1 MKSTAKLG
9 KILSAILA
17 VIMVSS
23 TMSVP
28 QNLVLAA
35 QLADIEIIEDSN
47 EEDSTELTPSEENE
61 EDSTELASS
70 EENEEDSTEL
80 TSGEESEED
89 STELTPSEENEEDS
103 TELASSEESEE
114 DSTELTSSEE
124 SEEDSTELTPSEEN
138 KEDSTELTSSE
149 ENKEDSTELTSSEEN
164 KEDSTELT
172 SSEENKENS
181 SNLNEDKENSNLVS
195 PLAVNEYLD
204 FDKNTGTIRGF
215 STGVFVP
222 SEIVIPV
229 QIEGVDV
236 VEIAPQAFLGRNL
249 KTVVFEDGS
258 KVQKIG
264 DKAFANNYNLSK
276 INLPSELVTIGQS
289 AFWNTAITGE
299 LVIPDK
305 VTSIGNSAFSNS
317 KLESVI
323 LPDSLTKINSNTF
336 NGNNLSNIKLPA
348 NLETI
353 ESHAFSQCT
362 GSIESLVLPNSL
374 KKIGISAFWQTS
386 IKNIKLSDNLETIER
401 QAFSNCGLENIEL
414 PTSLK
419 TIGENAFTN
428 NNITKLTIP
437 ANISE
442 IGDNAFASCTKLET
456 LTIENGNLTKIN
468 AGVFYNTAL
477 KGKIVI
483 PENIKEVYLVAFA
496 EYSSKRKMN
505 IEELDIKGNLDL
517 FRTAE
522 FDYGSYNKS
531 INVVKNLKINT
542 VKNLYPTSIGGS
554 YDKAATKNLET
565 IVINMPK
572 STKLESYFKDTEDA
586 VVYYQDTVVDN
597 DWVVDSDGYIKK
609 YIGNDTDVNIPE
621 TISGETISGVSKQVT
636 VKGTVK
642 NVFKNQENIE
652 SITMSDNI
660 VDLGASTFYGCK
672 NLKNV
677 TLSNNLSTISDSLF
691 YGCENLLNITIPSS
705 VQSIGNSSFCNCTA
719 LSQVSISQ
727 GIKSIGNSA
736 FYSCTGLKEIT
747 IPATVSTI
755 EYSAFN
761 SSGLEKVV
769 IEDGPDALQAIPNSL
784 FNECK
789 NLKDVT
795 LPSTITSIGQN
806 AFNECKSLKELVIPG
821 HNITE
826 DGINS
831 DAFYTETIVKL
842 PEYSRDTING
852 APWRAKAI
860 IWKETILV
868 DDFVLEKEEN
878 GNVSL
883 RSYLGDKDTIII
895 PESIKYQ
902 NGNAIETLII
912 TSIYNEAFRSNTT
925 IKSVDIKAP
934 ITEIGTNAFYECEN
948 LKTITFPDSLE
959 NIKSNAFYECE
970 KLETVNIS
978 ENSNLKII
986 GSSAFAWDKKLSEIY
1001 IPKGVTEIGSQAFC
1015 WCYGLGKVTFGINE
1029 YLDNGNTIK
1038 DGEGLKKIGLRAF
1051 ENCGFKEIKLPDT
1064 LEVLE
1069 QRVFYNCRALESI
1082 ELNEGLTSIPGVT
1095 FEECIKLNNVVLP
1108 STIKQID
1115 GNAFKN
1121 CTNLTNITLNE
1132 GLESISN
1139 VYIDWNGVT
1148 YKDGSPFL
1156 NAPIKNINIPSTLK
1170 VAYFRN
1176 SGIEEAILPEG
1187 VTEFSFENCKSLK
1200 TVKLPSTVTEIDMDS
1215 FKSCTEL
1222 VSIELPNTLKI
1233 IDDYAFQN
1241 CTNLSYI
1248 ELPEGLERINSDAF
1262 KNTKIEKIVIPSTI
1276 KTISEAFDSNVKEI
1290 QVKQR
1295 RNGSPIQSSVPWG
1308 ATNADVLFL
1317 GEYVGINYT
1326 LKRTDADTFVMD
1338 MLFDGAGLTISDIEN
1353 YKGEKE
1359 KVINSSYHKNSYPID
1374 VENTLNLEDTV
1385 YTFKVTA
1392 DFKDPTTANIIQRS
1406 YSENVRLQNF
1416 ISYLDSDTDKHLNE
1430 IDVDLNN
1437 YKTGSIAT
1445 ITNQKPE
1452 KSGYTFLGWST
1463 NKNDTNPKYLPGQTI
1478 YINNNL
1484 NLYPVFTQKQTVTL
1498 TLDYGYEIDGVYKID
1513 NIEVIK
1519 DETYQL
1525 ENAKRYGYDFQGWYD
1540 DNDKVYTSILM
1551 DSNKTLKAKWK
1562 EQQNSQVELT
1572 LNYNYKG
1579 APIKSIQLYKGQ
1591 QYVIEEPTLLGYKFV
1606 GWYDN
1611 PSCKGEVVTNGKIS
1625 IQQDT
1630 MLWARWEIDNNAK
1643 IKLTLNHNY
1652 ENGPTEDKYIPK
1664 GQDYVVESPIR
1675 AGYTF
1680 EGWYLTEKCEGNK
1693 VENPVNYHRDMTLY
1707 AKWKENPKPTTITTE
1722 NATET
1727 TTKQNNSETTSVTT
1741 ESRTE
1746 TTTITSTNTV
1756 TESTTNNIQTTT
1768 DTNTE
1773 TTTNNIESSTQD
1785 TTNNQGT
1792 TENVTNNTE
1801 QNTEDTTNNTEQNTE
1816 DTTNN
1821 TEQNTEATTNN
1832 NVTPPIINNQTN
1844 NNNRGGTQELDNQQQ
1859 NQNTPERYTFGNL
1872 EEITPEYEELARQAI
1887 SNIVVDREAIDNS
1900 VNMFLDNIENNGQNI
1915 QDRRLTEKPAFGF
1928 GAEGNIS
1935 LLIILLL
1942 ILIALVIGYTI
1953 KKQIF
1958 DKEKNKEDEDDEQ
1971 YKDESLTI

>member
-47 EEDSTELTPSEENE
+47 EEDSTELTPSEENKEDSTELTPSEENE
-61 EDSTELASS
+61 EDNTELASS

-80 TSGEESEED
+80 TPG
-89 STELTPSEENEEDS
+89 EENEEGS

-124 SEEDSTELTPSEEN
+124 SEEDSTELTP
-138 KEDSTELTSSE
+138 SE

-336 NGNNLSNIKLPA
+336 NENNLSNIKLPA

-386 IKNIKLSDNLETIER
+386 IKNIKLSENLETIER

-419 TIGENAFTN
+419 TIGEDAFN
-428 NNITKLTIP
+428 SNNITKLTIP

-442 IGDNAFASCTKLET
+442 IGKNAFYNCKKLES
-456 LTIENGNLTKIN
+456 LTIENGNLTTIN
-468 AGVFYNTAL
+468 HAVFANTAL

-483 PENIKEVYLVAFA
+483 PENVKNVNLSAFA
-496 EYSSKRKMN
+496 KINSNMN
-505 IEELDIKGNLDL
+505 LDELEIKGDLDL
-517 FRTAE
+517 IDTSGFGVS
-522 FDYGSYNKS
+522 YGYNKYL
-531 INVVKNLKINT
+531 INTVKVLKINT
-542 VKNLYPTSIGGS
+542 VKKFNPNTIGYGKS
-554 YDKAATKNLET
+554 TTKNLEK
-565 IVINMPK
+565 IIINMPK
-572 STKLESYFKDTEDA
+572 SDELDSYFKDTEDA

-609 YIGNDTDVNIPE
+609 YIGNDADVNIPE
-621 TISGETISGVSKQVT
+621 TISGETISGGSKQVT
-636 VKGTVK
+636 VKGTAK

-660 VDLGASTFYGCK
+660 VDLGVNTFYGCK

-677 TLSNNLSTISDSLF
+677 TLSNNLSTISDYLF

-705 VQSIGNSSFCNCTA
+705 VQSIGNSSFFNCTA

-755 EYSAFN
+755 GYSAFN

-868 DDFVLEKEEN
+868 DDFVLEKEQN

-883 RSYLGDKDTIII
+883 RSYLGDKDTITI
-895 PESIKYQ
+895 PETIQYENTQ
-902 NGNAIETLII
+902 NGNIIEDLTI
-912 TSIYNEAFRSNTT
+912 TSIYNEAFRGNTT
-925 IKSVDIKAP
+925 IKNVDIKAP
-934 ITEIGTNAFYECEN
+934 ITEIGTSAFYDCEN

-959 NIKSNAFYECE
+959 IIKNAAFYECE

-1029 YLDNGNTIK
+1029 YLDKGNTIK

-1064 LEVLE
+1064 LEILE
-1069 QRVFYNCRALESI
+1069 QGVFYNCRSLESI

-1139 VYIDWNGVT
+1139 VYKDRNSVT

-1200 TVKLPSTVTEIDMDS
+1200 TVKLPSTVTKIDMNS

-1222 VSIELPNTLKI
+1222 VSVILPNTLKT
-1233 IDDYAFQN
+1233 IDNYVFQN

-1262 KNTKIEKIVIPSTI
+1262 KNTKIEKIVIPSTV

-1416 ISYLDSDTDKHLNE
+1416 ISYLDSDTDKHLSQ

-1611 PSCKGEVVTNGKIS
+1611 PNCKGEVVTNGKIS

-1652 ENGPTEDKYIPK
+1652 ENGPIEDKYIPK

-1727 TTKQNNSETTSVTT
+1727 TTEQNNSETTSVTT

-1746 TTTITSTNTV
+1746 TTTTTTTNTV
-1756 TESTTNNIQTTT
+1756 IESTTNNTQTTT
-1768 DTNTE
+1768 DNNTE
-1773 TTTNNIESSTQD
+1773 TTTNNVESSTQD
-1785 TTNNQGT
+1785 TTNNQNQGT
-1792 TENVTNNTE
+1792 TENV
-1801 QNTEDTTNNTEQNTE
+1801 
-1816 DTTNN
+1816 TNN

>member
-17 VIMVSS
+17 VIMASS

-28 QNLVLAA
+28 QNLVLAS

-47 EEDSTELTPSEENE
+47 EEDSIELTPGEENE
-61 EDSTELASS
+61 EDSI
-70 EENEEDSTEL
+70 EL
-80 TSGEESEED
+80 TPGEESEED
-89 STELTPSEENEEDS
+89 STELT
-103 TELASSEESEE
+103 SSEESEE

-124 SEEDSTELTPSEEN
+124 SEEDSTELTPSEESE
-138 KEDSTELTSSE
+138 EDSTELTP
-149 ENKEDSTELTSSEEN
+149 
-164 KEDSTELT
+164 
-172 SSEENKENS
+172 SEENKENS
-181 SNLNEDKENSNLVS
+181 SNLNDDIENNNLVS

-249 KTVVFEDGS
+249 KAVVFEDGS

-264 DKAFANNYNLSK
+264 DKAFYNNYNLTK
-276 INLPSELVTIGQS
+276 INLPNELTTIGQY
-289 AFWNTAITGE
+289 AFSNTAITGE
-299 LVIPDK
+299 LIIPDK
-305 VTSIGNSAFSNS
+305 VTSIGASAFASS
-317 KLESVI
+317 KIESVI
-323 LPDSLTKINSNTF
+323 LPDTLTKIESYTF
-336 NGNNLSNIKLPA
+336 SENNLSNIKLPQ
-348 NLETI
+348 NLESIGTR
-353 ESHAFSQCT
+353 AFSDST
-362 GSIESLVLPNSL
+362 GNMENLVLPNSL
-374 KKIGISAFWQTS
+374 KTIGEGAFYYTN
-386 IKNIKLSDNLETIER
+386 IKNIKFSENLEVI
-401 QAFSNCGLENIEL
+401 QNYAFTGSGLESIDF

-542 VKNLYPTSIGGS
+542 VKKFNPNTIGYG
-554 YDKAATKNLET
+554 KGTTKNMEK
-565 IVINMPK
+565 IIINMPK
-572 STKLESYFKDTEDA
+572 SDELDSYFKDTEDA
-586 VVYYQDTVVDN
+586 VVYYQDTVVND
-597 DWVVDSDGYIKK
+597 DWVVDADGYIKK
-609 YIGNDTDVNIPE
+609 YIGNDVNVTIPD
-621 TISGETISGVSKQVT
+621 TISGETISGISRQVT
-636 VKGTVK
+636 VKGTAK

-705 VQSIGNSSFCNCTA
+705 VQSIGNSSFFNCTA

-755 EYSAFN
+755 GYRAFEA
-761 SSGLEKVV
+761 SGLEKVV
-769 IEDGPDALQAIPNSL
+769 IEDGADALQAIPNRL
-784 FNECK
+784 FYECK

-795 LPSTITSIGQN
+795 LPSTISSIGQF
-806 AFNECKSLKELVIPG
+806 AFDKCESLKELVIPG

-831 DAFYTETIVKL
+831 FAFYTETIVKL

-852 APWRAKAI
+852 APWIAKAI

-883 RSYLGDKDTIII
+883 RSYLGDKDTITI
-895 PESIKYQ
+895 PETIQYENTQ
-902 NGNAIETLII
+902 NGNTIEDLTI
-912 TSIYNEAFRSNTT
+912 TSIYNGAFRGNTNIT
-925 IKSVDIKAP
+925 SVDIKAP
-934 ITEIGTNAFYECEN
+934 ITEIGASAFYECEN

-959 NIKSNAFYECE
+959 NIKSQAFAEC
-970 KLETVNIS
+970 KNLKTVNIS
-978 ENSNLKII
+978 ENSNLEII
-986 GSSAFAWDKKLSEIY
+986 GPYAFDSCGLVEIY
-1001 IPKGVTEIGSQAFC
+1001 IPKKVTEIGGLAFSD
-1015 WCYGLGKVTFGINE
+1015 CYYLEKVTFGINE
-1029 YLDNGNTIK
+1029 YLDKGNTIK
-1038 DGEGLKKIGLRAF
+1038 DGEGLKKIGLGAF

-1069 QRVFYNCRALESI
+1069 QRVFYNCRSLESI

-1121 CTNLTNITLNE
+1121 CTSLTNITLNE

-1139 VYIDWNGVT
+1139 VYKDWNSAT
-1148 YKDGSPFL
+1148 YKDGSPFF

-1200 TVKLPSTVTEIDMDS
+1200 TVKLPSTVTKIYNNS

-1222 VSIELPNTLKI
+1222 VSVILPNTLKI
-1233 IDDYAFQN
+1233 IDNYAFQN

-1248 ELPEGLERINSDAF
+1248 ELPEGLERINTDAF
-1262 KNTKIEKIVIPSTI
+1262 KNTKIEKIVIPSTV
-1276 KTISEAFDSNVKEI
+1276 KTIYYAFDSNIKEI

-1295 RNGSPIQSSVPWG
+1295 RSGSPIQPTIPWG

-1317 GEYVGINYT
+1317 GECVGINYT

-1338 MLFDGAGLTISDIEN
+1338 MLFDGAGLTISDVEN

-1416 ISYLDSDTDKHLNE
+1416 ISYLDSDTDKHLNQ

-1445 ITNQKPE
+1445 ITNQKLE
-1452 KSGYTFLGWST
+1452 KSGYIFLGWST

-1652 ENGPTEDKYIPK
+1652 ENGPIEDKYIPK
-1664 GQDYVVESPIR
+1664 GQDYIVESPVR

-1680 EGWYLTEKCEGNK
+1680 EGWYLTEEYEGNK

-1707 AKWKENPKPTTITTE
+1707 AKWKQNPKPTTTTTE
-1722 NATET
+1722 NTTET
-1727 TTKQNNSETTSVTT
+1727 TTETTTEQNNSETTSVTT

-1746 TTTITSTNTV
+1746 TTTTTTTNTV
-1756 TESTTNNIQTTT
+1756 IESTTNNTQTTT
-1768 DTNTE
+1768 DNNTE
-1773 TTTNNIESSTQD
+1773 TTTNNVESSTQD
-1785 TTNNQGT
+1785 TTNNQNQGT
-1792 TENVTNNTE
+1792 TENV
-1801 QNTEDTTNNTEQNTE
+1801 
-1816 DTTNN
+1816 TNN